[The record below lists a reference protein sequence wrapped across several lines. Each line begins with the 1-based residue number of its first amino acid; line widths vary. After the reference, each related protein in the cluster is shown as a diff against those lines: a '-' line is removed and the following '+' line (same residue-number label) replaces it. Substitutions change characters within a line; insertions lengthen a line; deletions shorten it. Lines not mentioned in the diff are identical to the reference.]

1 MTMAVGLM
9 PLVKQH
15 PSARLHPVKLVSQFT
30 SIVCIDTPILSRPIA
45 GAGVVVDDEGYI
57 VSNNRGFDN
66 PGADKEKG
74 NQSSDDEQDEPQ

>member
-1 MTMAVGLM
+1 MHA
-9 PLVKQH
+9 
-15 PSARLHPVKLVSQFT
+15 
-30 SIVCIDTPILSRPIA
+30 IA

-66 PGADKEKG
+66 PGVDKEKG